1 MEPCRFCA
9 VRVKGMIN
17 VLKTRLLACAAVALA
32 AVAAHASFVD
42 ATILVERA
50 ANSKTLSVRYEGA
63 NAALVELRI
72 NGVSVASRQVSADTA
87 NGETN
92 FTLDTA
98 NLEDGENKVEIV
110 LYDVNN
116 KVVGTQKTTIK
127 IDRKGEGPVTI
138 TAPRSNDN
146 AQGIVEIKLGFRQEL
161 KNVYVSF
168 FVNDEFKILKNFPP
182 YSYRWDTTS
191 VPNGWHE
198 IQAWVV
204 DEANATFKT
213 DKLRIYVNNP
223 GGQTKRTE
231 NPLGKPVAPANPTPA
246 NPKPVKPDPSK
257 PVKPAPNKPVEP
269 ALPVKPDLNPGVSGN
284 KGAKPIDGNSGLATG
299 TRLMNPKSPDKQ
311 GTANTQTPAGVNGDN
326 SVVAVSVRN
335 PDTAPKLK
343 PVGIGFGT
351 RLADRDHMDVYV
363 DGAKVDFDVSPRITD
378 GVPLSPFRHLYEAN
392 GGKVKWDN
400 KAKRVDG
407 ESENL
412 KLSFTVGNPNATV
425 NGSTVVM
432 EAAPFIEAGRTIVP
446 LSFIGEA
453 LQVNVMFD
461 PATGHVLIL
470 SAKSR

>member
-17 VLKTRLLACAAVALA
+17 VLKTRILACAALALA
-32 AVAAHASFVD
+32 TVAAHASFVD
-42 ATILVERA
+42 ASILIERA

-72 NGVSVASRQVSADTA
+72 NGVSVASRNVSIEQST
-87 NGETN
+87 GETN

-98 NLEDGENKVEIV
+98 NLEDGENKIEVV
-110 LYDVNN
+110 LYDAGM
-116 KVVGTQKTTIK
+116 KVVGTQKSTIK
-127 IDRKGEGPVTI
+127 IDRKGEGPVSI
-138 TAPRSNDN
+138 TAPRPNES
-146 AQGIVEIKLGFRQEL
+146 AQGIIEVKLGFKQEL

-182 YSYRWDTTS
+182 YNYRWDTTT

-198 IQAWVV
+198 IQAWVI

-223 GGQTKRTE
+223 GGLTKRLE
-231 NPLGKPVAPANPTPA
+231 NPLAN
-246 NPKPVKPDPSK
+246 NPVKPEGNKPIK
-257 PVKPAPNKPVEP
+257 AEPVKPEPVKPAAATPAKPELSP
-269 ALPVKPDLNPGVSGN
+269 SATGN
-284 KGAKPIDGNSGLATG
+284 KGAKPLDGNSGLATAA
-299 TRLMNPKSPDKQ
+299 RLMNPRSPEKAGNAQ
-311 GTANTQTPAGVNGDN
+311 TQTPNGVAGQQGL
-326 SVVAVSVRN
+326 VAVKVTD
-335 PDTAPKLK
+335 PEVAPKLK

-351 RLADRDHMDVYV
+351 RLPDRDHMDIYV
-363 DGAKVDFDVSPRITD
+363 EGTKVNFDVSPRITD

-400 KAKRVDG
+400 NAKRVDG
-407 ESENL
+407 ESDNL

-432 EAAPFIEAGRTIVP
+432 EAAPFIESGRTIVP
-446 LSFIGEA
+446 LSFMGEA
-453 LQVNVMFD
+453 LKLDIVFD

-470 SAKSR
+470 SAASR